1 MHIINRHNSLVAIA
15 AALLLGSASSIV
27 LAANLSGGTADVNP
41 GDDAE
46 NWILTNGATLNV
58 HSGGQSGGISADA
71 STVNIKD
78 GTVNYNSY
86 IAGIGSGVFLL
97 NGSIAN
103 ISGAT
108 ISTSVGGAVFVG
120 RSTNQAL
127 HGDTSIANIVNSTL
141 ISSYS
146 YGINVGGG
154 TINLSGSTVQGGT
167 GSPLAFLKTGAVVGN
182 GILNVT
188 DGSSVKG
195 NYGLTVVTDFRVS
208 PVDADMGRTVV
219 IDHST
224 IEGQSGSAILV
235 KSDYAR
241 SFTTA
246 DILVANGSSLLSSNG
261 IALKVEGGYSQDD
274 ELNSSVNFT
283 VDNSTVEGDVVVD
296 DLSTANVTLQ
306 KNAILKGQL
315 SGVGNLT
322 LDSGGTW
329 KMVADGGVANLA
341 MNGGAVEI
349 SDGSGKEFH
358 TLTVG
363 SLSGKGIFV
372 AGTHL
377 GLPEGD
383 KLVVTEA
390 GGAKGEFLLRIKN
403 TGAEPTAENA
413 LTLVETNGGGATF
426 AVEGGAVDLGT
437 YKYQLE
443 RVGDDWRLTGERT
456 GPGPNPDIPAELSES
471 AKTVISLDAAAANIW
486 YAETG
491 TLRQRL
497 GDVRMGKGENGLW
510 GRSYGRD
517 LKGNGAGDTDFDQ
530 SIWGLQAGAEREVN
544 LGGLP
549 IILGVFGGYSN
560 STVDLDGG
568 SKGEV
573 DSGYGGL
580 YATWLGNDG
589 LYVDGLFKI
598 NRFSNDARVVMS
610 DSTGAQGDYSA
621 TGVGGQ
627 VEIGKTY
634 QLASGWYA
642 EPFAQLSAL
651 RIGSF
656 NYDLDNGLTA
666 QGDAYE
672 SVQGRIGATFGRNL
686 KLDNGGIFQP
696 YVRVAVAQE
705 FIDSNKLRINT
716 VDFNNAFNG
725 TRGEVGVGFAYQLR
739 DALNIHAD
747 MDFSGGKGV
756 SQNWG
761 GNIGVSYKF

>member
-1 MHIINRHNSLVAIA
+1 MHVYNHRHSLIAIA
-15 AALLLGSASSIV
+15 AALLLCSTSSAV
-27 LAANLSGGTADVNP
+27 LARDLSGGSADVKP
-41 GDDAE
+41 GDPVE

-58 HSGGQSGGISADA
+58 NPRGETAGIKADA
-71 STVNIKD
+71 STVNID
-78 GTVNYNSY
+78 GGTVHGDVTFTKKST
-86 IAGIGSGVFLL
+86 
-97 NGSIAN
+97 AN
-103 ISGAT
+103 ISGAR
-108 ISTSVGGAVFVG
+108 ISASVRGGAVGVYSG
-120 RSTNQAL
+120 SVAT
-127 HGDTSIANIVNSTL
+127 IVNSEV
-141 ISSYS
+141 SNSVW

-154 TINLSGSTVQGGT
+154 TLNFSGSTVQAGT
-167 GSPLAFLKTGAVVGN
+167 SEAGLVITN
-182 GILNVT
+182 GEANVT
-188 DGSSVKG
+188 DGSELMG
-195 NYGLTVVTDFRVS
+195 AQGLLIISDFRGS
-208 PVDADMGRTVV
+208 PFDIGRKAVINNSTVW
-219 IDHST
+219 
-224 IEGQSGSAILV
+224 GQDGSAILV
-235 KSDYAR
+235 ESRYAFSDT
-241 SFTTA
+241 SA
-246 DILVANGSSLLSSNG
+246 DILVANGSRLRSSNG
-261 IALKVEGGYSQDD
+261 IALEVRGGYWLD
-274 ELNSSVNFT
+274 EVLRSTVNFT
-283 VDNSTVEGDVVVD
+283 VDNSAIDGDVVVD
-296 DLSTANVTLQ
+296 ELSTADVTLRN
-306 KNAILKGQL
+306 NASLKGKL

-322 LDSGGTW
+322 LNSGGTW
-329 KMVADGGVANLA
+329 KMVADGGVTNLA
-341 MNGGAVEI
+341 MDGGVVEI
-349 SDGSGKEFH
+349 SDGSNNAFH

-363 SLSGKGIFV
+363 TLSGTGTFA

-377 GLPEGD
+377 GVAEGD

-390 GGAKGEFLLRIKN
+390 GGANGDFTLRITN
-403 TGAEPTAENA
+403 SGAEPTVENA
-413 LTLVETNGGGATF
+413 LTVVETNGGNARF
-426 AVEGGAVDLGT
+426 AVEGGAVDFGA
-437 YKYQLE
+437 YKYYLNK
-443 RVGDDWRLTGERT
+443 VGDNWQLWGKRGE
-456 GPGPNPDIPAELSES
+456 GPVDPVDPVRPAELSES

-517 LKGNGAGDTDFDQ
+517 LNGNGAGGTDFDQ
-530 SIWGLQAGAEREVN
+530 SVWGLQAGAEREVN

-549 IILGVFGGYSN
+549 LILGVFGGYSN

-589 LYVDGLFKI
+589 LYVDGLFKV
-598 NRFSNDARVVMS
+598 NRFANDARVVMS
-610 DSTGAQGDYSA
+610 DGAGAQGDYSA

-627 VEIGKTY
+627 IEIGKTY
-634 QLASGWYA
+634 ELASGWYA

-656 NYDLDNGLTA
+656 DYTLDNDMSAHGN
-666 QGDAYE
+666 AYG

-705 FIDSNKLRINT
+705 FVDSNKLRINT

-739 DALNIHAD
+739 DALSVHAD
-747 MDFSGGKGV
+747 MDFSGGKDI
-756 SQNWG
+756 SRNWG

>member
-1 MHIINRHNSLVAIA
+1 MSQNSVANISNSTIVSNRTWAVTI
-15 AALLLGSASSIV
+15 LGNAV
-27 LAANLSGGTADVNP
+27 VNLSGTTVKATNASLDVH
-41 GDDAE
+41 E
-46 NWILTNGATLNV
+46 GAGIIVASGTLNV
-58 HSGGQSGGISADA
+58 S
-71 STVNIKD
+71 N
-78 GTVNYNSY
+78 
-86 IAGIGSGVFLL
+86 
-97 NGSIAN
+97 
-103 ISGAT
+103 
-108 ISTSVGGAVFVG
+108 
-120 RSTNQAL
+120 
-127 HGDTSIANIVNSTL
+127 
-141 ISSYS
+141 
-146 YGINVGGG
+146 
-154 TINLSGSTVQGGT
+154 GSTVQGANFGIDIEADYRSEGT
-167 GSPLAFLKTGAVVGN
+167 
-182 GILNVT
+182 
-188 DGSSVKG
+188 D
-195 NYGLTVVTDFRVS
+195 Y
-208 PVDADMGRTVV
+208 GRTVV
-219 IDHST
+219 IDNST
-224 IEGQSGSAILV
+224 VQGDTQSAILV
-235 KSDYAR
+235 R
-241 SFTTA
+241 TWVPINLTTA
-246 DILVANGSSLLSSNG
+246 DITIQNGSSLLSGNG
-261 IALKVEGGYSQDD
+261 VAVEVRGDLRGNLREAASA
-274 ELNSSVNFT
+274 NIT
-283 VDNSTVEGDVVVD
+283 VDDSIIDGDITVD
-296 DLSTANVTLQ
+296 DISSANVTLRN
-306 KNAILKGQL
+306 NAILKGQL
-315 SGVGNLT
+315 VRVGNLT
-322 LDSGGTW
+322 LNSGGTW

-341 MNGGAVEI
+341 MDGGAVEI
-349 SDGSGKEFH
+349 SDGSGNEFH

-363 SLSGKGIFV
+363 TLSGTGTFV

-390 GGAKGEFLLRIKN
+390 GGAKGDFLLRIKN
-403 TGAEPTAENA
+403 TGADPKTENV
-413 LTLVETNGGGATF
+413 LTIVETNGGDAKF
-426 AVEGGAVDLGT
+426 ALKDGAVDLGT
-437 YKYQLE
+437 YKYYLNK
-443 RVGDDWRLTGERT
+443 VGDNWQLTGGRS
-456 GPGPNPDIPAELSES
+456 GPVGPDPDTPAELSES
-471 AKTVISLDAAAANIW
+471 AKTVMSLDAAAANIW

-530 SIWGLQAGAEREVN
+530 SVWGLQAGAEREVN

-610 DSTGAQGDYSA
+610 DGTGAQGDYSA

-627 VEIGKTY
+627 IEIGKTY
-634 QLASGWYA
+634 ELASGWYA

-656 NYDLDNGLTA
+656 NYDLDNGMIA
-666 QGDAYE
+666 QGDAYG

-705 FIDSNKLRINT
+705 FISSNKLRINT

-725 TRGEVGVGFAYQLR
+725 TRGEVGLGFAYQLR

>member
-1 MHIINRHNSLVAIA
+1 MYILNCQRSWVAVVA
-15 AALLLGSASSIV
+15 SLLLSSTSSIA
-27 LAANLSGGTADVNP
+27 LAGSTSGGTINVNA
-41 GDDAE
+41 GDNPQ
-46 NWILTNGATLNV
+46 NWYLTNGATLNV
-58 HSGGQSGGISADA
+58 NSGGETFEIDSED
-71 STVNIKD
+71 STVNFNGGAAHSTD
-78 GTVNYNSY
+78 GGPQKTYATLGLRGTSVGNILDATIINDRDSPAPAVYVSQNS
-86 IAGIGSGVFLL
+86 V
-97 NGSIAN
+97 AN
-103 ISGAT
+103 IS
-108 ISTSVGGAVFVG
+108 
-120 RSTNQAL
+120 
-127 HGDTSIANIVNSTL
+127 NST
-141 ISSYS
+141 IVS
-146 YGINVGGG
+146 NRTWAV
-154 TINLSGSTVQGGT
+154 TILGNAVVNLSGTTVKATNASLDVHEGAGIIVASGTLNVSNGSTVQGANFGIDIEADYRSEGT
-167 GSPLAFLKTGAVVGN
+167 
-182 GILNVT
+182 
-188 DGSSVKG
+188 D
-195 NYGLTVVTDFRVS
+195 Y
-208 PVDADMGRTVV
+208 GRTVV
-219 IDHST
+219 IDNST
-224 IEGQSGSAILV
+224 VQGDTQSAILV
-235 KSDYAR
+235 R
-241 SFTTA
+241 TWVPINLTTA
-246 DILVANGSSLLSSNG
+246 DITIQNGSSLLSGNG
-261 IALKVEGGYSQDD
+261 VAVEVRGDLRGNLREAASA
-274 ELNSSVNFT
+274 NIT
-283 VDNSTVEGDVVVD
+283 VDDSIIDGDITVD
-296 DLSTANVTLQ
+296 DISSANVTLRN
-306 KNAILKGQL
+306 NAILKGQL
-315 SGVGNLT
+315 VRVGNLT
-322 LDSGGTW
+322 LNSGGTW

-341 MNGGAVEI
+341 MDGGAVEI
-349 SDGSGKEFH
+349 SDGSGNEFH

-363 SLSGKGIFV
+363 TLSGTGTFV

-390 GGAKGEFLLRIKN
+390 GGAKGDFLLRIKN
-403 TGAEPTAENA
+403 TGADPKTENV
-413 LTLVETNGGGATF
+413 LTIVETNGGDAKF
-426 AVEGGAVDLGT
+426 ALKDGAVDLGT
-437 YKYQLE
+437 YKYYLNK
-443 RVGDDWRLTGERT
+443 VGDNWQLTGGRS
-456 GPGPNPDIPAELSES
+456 GPVGPDPDTPAELSES
-471 AKTVISLDAAAANIW
+471 AKTVMSLDAAAANIW

-530 SIWGLQAGAEREVN
+530 SVWGLQAGAEREVN

-610 DSTGAQGDYSA
+610 DGTGAQGDYSA

-627 VEIGKTY
+627 IEIGKTY
-634 QLASGWYA
+634 ELASGWYA

-656 NYDLDNGLTA
+656 NYDLDNGMIA
-666 QGDAYE
+666 QGDAYG

-705 FIDSNKLRINT
+705 FISSNKLRINT

-725 TRGEVGVGFAYQLR
+725 TRGEVGLGFAYQLR

>member
-1 MHIINRHNSLVAIA
+1 MNIINRHNSLVAIA
-15 AALLLGSASSIV
+15 AAFLLGSASSIV
-27 LAANLSGGTADVNP
+27 LAANLSGGTANVNP
-41 GDDAE
+41 GDAAE
-46 NWILTNGATLNV
+46 NWILTDGATLNV
-58 HSGGQSGGISADA
+58 HSGGQSGGIAADA
-71 STVNIKD
+71 STVNIEG
-78 GTVNYNSY
+78 GTVNYNSH
-86 IAGIGSGVFLL
+86 IAGINAGVDLL
-97 NGSIAN
+97 NGSIAT
-103 ISGAT
+103 ISGTT
-108 ISTSVGGAVFVG
+108 ISTNESLGAVFVG
-120 RSTNQAL
+120 HSVDGTL
-127 HGDTSIANIVNSTL
+127 SGDMSVANIVNSTL
-141 ISSYS
+141 INSYS
-146 YGINVGGG
+146 VGINVSGG
-154 TINLSGSTVQGGT
+154 TIKLSGSTVQGGT
-167 GSPLAFLKTGAVVGN
+167 GAPLAFLKTGAIVSN
-182 GILNVT
+182 GTLNVA
-188 DGSSVKG
+188 DGSSING
-195 NYGLTVVTDFRVS
+195 NYGLVVVADFRAGN
-208 PVDADMGRTVV
+208 DDIGRSVV
-219 IDHST
+219 VDHST

-235 KSDYAR
+235 KSNYSR

-246 DILVANGSSLLSSNG
+246 DILVANGSSLHSSNG
-261 IALKVEGGYSQDD
+261 IALKVEGGYSLGN

-296 DLSTANVTLQ
+296 NLSTTDVTLQ
-306 KNAILKGQL
+306 NNAILKGQL

-329 KMVADGGVANLA
+329 KMVANGGVANLA

-349 SDGSGKEFH
+349 SDGTGKEFH

-363 SLSGKGIFV
+363 TLSGTGTFL

-413 LTLVETNGGGATF
+413 LTIVETNGGGATF

-443 RVGDDWRLTGERT
+443 RVGDDWRLTGKGT
-456 GPGPNPDIPAELSES
+456 GPGPNPDTPAELSES

-517 LKGNGAGDTDFDQ
+517 LKGNGARDTDFDQ

-544 LGGLP
+544 LGGLS

-656 NYDLDNGLTA
+656 NYDLDNGMIA
-666 QGDAYE
+666 QGDDYE

-705 FIDSNKLRINT
+705 FIDSNKLRVNM

-739 DALNIHAD
+739 DALNLHAD